1 LKNYCFIFDKKKEV
15 SQKVRVRFAP
25 SPTGPLHVGGL
36 RTALFN
42 YLFAKKNKGVFI
54 LRIEDTDAKRK
65 VDGAEE
71 YILGALNWCGLSP
84 DESIVNSG
92 SHGPYRQSERNDY
105 YKKHLDT
112 LIAKGCAYYAFDT
125 EESLEGHREEHKKI
139 GKTFIYNWHNRLKLV
154 NSLALSSDE
163 TKKLLERKTPHVVR
177 FKSPENKTIETV
189 DIIRGVSKSESKLLD
204 DKILYKSDGT
214 PTYHL
219 ASVVDD
225 HLMEISH
232 VIRGEEWLPSL
243 ALHSLLYDAFEWE
256 KPKFAHL
263 PLILSPTGKG
273 KLSKRSGEKAGV
285 PVYPLEWSKENKTKG
300 YKEEGVLAE
309 GLINF
314 MAFLGWN
321 PGTEKEMYT
330 LEGLVEDFSL
340 EKVSSASAQF
350 DYERLLW
357 FSHKHLQEKSGADLM
372 ALLVEAGYGLEG
384 FSEEKIQ
391 KTLELVKERASTLVD
406 LWSACSYFFKAPETY
421 DEASR
426 KKAVKENTKEIL
438 LALVGALEKA
448 SDFDSKPAKGFLE
461 GFFEDLC
468 KKNDAMKMRDVMLPL
483 RLSLVGSLSG
493 VEIGTVMSEL
503 GKKKIISRIHAFV
516 KAC

>member
-1 LKNYCFIFDKKKEV
+1 M

-71 YILGALNWCGLSP
+71 YLLKALSWCGLSP
-84 DESIVNSG
+84 DESVVNSG
-92 SHGPYRQSERNDY
+92 KYGPYRQSERNVY
-105 YKKHLDT
+105 YKKHLDV
-112 LIAKGCAYYAFDT
+112 LIAKGCAYYAFDA
-125 EESLEGHREEHKKI
+125 EESLEAHREAHKNV

-154 NSLALSSDE
+154 NSLVLSSE
-163 TKKLLERKTPHVVR
+163 KTKKMLEEKTPHVVR

-189 DIIRGVSKSESKLLD
+189 DVIRGVSKSDSKLLD

-243 ALHSLLYDAFEWE
+243 ALHFLLYDAFGWE

-285 PVYPLEWSKENKTKG
+285 PVYPIEWLRGNKTKG
-300 YKEEGVLAE
+300 YKEEGILAE

-321 PGTEKEMYT
+321 PGTEKEVYT
-330 LEGLVEDFSL
+330 LEGLIEDFSL

-350 DYERLLW
+350 DYERLKW
-357 FSHKHLQEKSGADLM
+357 FSHRHLQEKSGADLM
-372 ALLVEAGYGLEG
+372 ALLVEAGYSLES
-384 FSEEKIQ
+384 FPEEKTK
-391 KTLELVKERASTLVD
+391 KTLELVKERANTLVG
-406 LWSACSYFFKAPETY
+406 LWSACSYFFKAPEAY
-421 DEASR
+421 DEVSR

-438 LALVGALEKA
+438 LALIGALEKED
-448 SDFDSKPAKGFLE
+448 DFDSEPAKGFLE
-461 GFFEDLC
+461 RFFEDWC
-468 KKNDAMKMRDVMLPL
+468 KKNGAMKMRDIMLPL

-493 VEIGTVMSEL
+493 VEIGTIMSEL
-503 GKKKIISRIHAFV
+503 GKEKVVSRIHAFV
-516 KAC
+516 KTC

>member
-1 LKNYCFIFDKKKEV
+1 MTKEEEV

-65 VDGAEE
+65 VHGAEE
-71 YILGALNWCGLSP
+71 YLLKALSWCGLSP
-84 DESIVNSG
+84 DESVVNSG
-92 SHGPYRQSERNDY
+92 KYGPYRQSERNVH
-105 YKKHLDT
+105 YKKHLDV
-112 LIAKGCAYYAFDT
+112 LIAKGCAYYAFDA
-125 EESLEGHREEHKKI
+125 EESLEAHREAHKNM

-154 NSLALSSDE
+154 NSLALSSE
-163 TKKLLERKTPHVVR
+163 KTKKLLKEKTPYVVR

-189 DIIRGVSKSESKLLD
+189 DVIRGVSKSDSKLLD

-243 ALHSLLYDAFEWE
+243 ALHFLLYDAFGWE

-263 PLILSPTGKG
+263 PLILSPAGKG

-285 PVYPLEWSKENKTKG
+285 PVYPVEWLKGNKTKG
-300 YKEEGVLAE
+300 YKEEGILAE

-321 PGTEKEMYT
+321 PGTEKEVYT

-350 DYERLLW
+350 DYERLKW
-357 FSHKHLQEKSGADLM
+357 FNHRHLQEKSGADLM
-372 ALLVEAGYGLEG
+372 ALLVEAGYSLES
-384 FSEEKIQ
+384 FPEEKTK
-391 KTLELVKERASTLVD
+391 KTLELVKERANTLVG
-406 LWSACSYFFKAPETY
+406 LWSACSYFFKAPEAY
-421 DEASR
+421 DEVSR
-426 KKAVKENTKEIL
+426 KKAVKENTKEVL

-448 SDFDSKPAKGFLE
+448 DDFDSEPAKGFLE
-461 GFFEDLC
+461 RFFEDWC
-468 KKNDAMKMRDVMLPL
+468 NKNGAMKMRNIMLPL
-483 RLSLVGSLSG
+483 RLPLVGSLSG
-493 VEIGTVMSEL
+493 VEIGTIMSEL
-503 GKKKIISRIHAFV
+503 GKEKVVSRIHAFV
-516 KAC
+516 KTC

>member
-1 LKNYCFIFDKKKEV
+1 LTKEEEV

-65 VDGAEE
+65 VHGAEE
-71 YILGALNWCGLSP
+71 YLLRALGWCGLSP
-84 DESIVNSG
+84 DESVVNG
-92 SHGPYRQSERNDY
+92 GRHGPYRQSERSIH
-105 YKKHLDT
+105 YKTHLDV

-125 EESLEGHREEHKKI
+125 EESLEAHREAHKNV

-154 NSLALSSDE
+154 NSLVLSSE
-163 TKKLLERKTPHVVR
+163 KTKKLLEEKTPHVVR

-189 DIIRGVSKSESKLLD
+189 DVIRGASKRDSKLLD

-243 ALHSLLYDAFEWE
+243 ALHFLLYDAFGWE

-285 PVYPLEWSKENKTKG
+285 PVYPIEWLRGNKTKG
-300 YKEEGVLAE
+300 YKEEGILAE

-321 PGTEKEMYT
+321 PGTEKEVYT

-350 DYERLLW
+350 DYERLKW
-357 FSHKHLQEKSGADLM
+357 FNHRHLQEKSGADLM
-372 ALLVEAGYGLEG
+372 SLLVEAGYSLEG
-384 FSEEKIQ
+384 FPEEKTQ
-391 KTLELVKERASTLVD
+391 KTLELVKERANTLVS

-421 DEASR
+421 DEGSR
-426 KKAVKENTKEIL
+426 KRAVKENTKELL
-438 LALVGALEKA
+438 LALVEALEKA
-448 SDFDSKPAKGFLE
+448 DDFDSEPAKDFLE
-461 GFFEDLC
+461 RFFEDLR
-468 KKNDAMKMRDVMLPL
+468 KKGGAMKMRDIMLPL

-493 VEIGTVMSEL
+493 VEMGTIMSEL
-503 GKKKIISRIHAFV
+503 GKEKVVSRIRAFV
-516 KAC
+516 KTC

>member
-1 LKNYCFIFDKKKEV
+1 M

-36 RTALFN
+36 RTALFH

-54 LRIEDTDAKRK
+54 LRIDDTDAKRK
-65 VDGAEE
+65 VDGAQE
-71 YILGALNWCGLSP
+71 YLLKALIWCGLSP
-84 DESIVNSG
+84 DESVVNSG
-92 SHGPYRQSERNDY
+92 RHGPYRQSERNVH
-105 YKKHLDT
+105 YKKHLDV

-125 EESLEGHREEHKKI
+125 EESLEAHREAHKNT

-154 NSLALSSDE
+154 NSLALSSKE
-163 TKKLLERKTPHVVR
+163 TKKLLKEKTPYVVR

-189 DIIRGVSKSESKLLD
+189 DVIRGVSKSDSKLLD

-243 ALHSLLYDAFEWE
+243 ALHFLLYDAFEWE

-285 PVYPLEWSKENKTKG
+285 PVYPIEWLKGNKTKG
-300 YKEEGVLAE
+300 YKEEGILAE

-321 PGTEKEMYT
+321 PGTEKEVYT
-330 LEGLVEDFSL
+330 LEGLIEDFSL

-350 DYERLLW
+350 DYERLKW
-357 FSHKHLQEKSGADLM
+357 FSHRHLQEKSGADLM
-372 ALLVEAGYGLEG
+372 ALLVEAGYSLES
-384 FSEEKIQ
+384 FPEEKTQ
-391 KTLELVKERASTLVD
+391 KTLELVKERANTLVS
-406 LWSACSYFFKAPETY
+406 LWSACSYFFKAPEAY
-421 DEASR
+421 DEVSR

-438 LALVGALEKA
+438 LALIGALEKED
-448 SDFDSKPAKGFLE
+448 DFDSEPAKGFLE
-461 GFFEDLC
+461 RFFEDWC
-468 KKNDAMKMRDVMLPL
+468 KKNGAMKMRDIMLPL

-493 VEIGTVMSEL
+493 VEIGTIMSEL
-503 GKKKIISRIHAFV
+503 GKEKVVSRIHAFV
-516 KAC
+516 KTC